1 MQNRDPMEL
10 NFEVLEMQK
19 WNIPTH
25 RVDEKNAQ
33 RINEKNRIICLVV
46 MLTPRVKVI
55 KMSKKAHC
63 LSFQQK
69 IGHSLS
75 KIFKASERSY
85 GILSKN
91 GIVIMFRSYSSWDI
105 ERRNIK
111 NLSSEEKKHRNPV
124 FSRVDILLMVAQKPV
139 IHSVFWTG

>member
-33 RINEKNRIICLVV
+33 RINEKNGIICLVV

-105 ERRNIK
+105 GEEISKICLVKKK
-111 NLSSEEKKHRNPV
+111 NTE
-124 FSRVDILLMVAQKPV
+124 ILYFQGL
-139 IHSVFWTG
+139 ISC

>member
-1 MQNRDPMEL
+1 MEL

-33 RINEKNRIICLVV
+33 RINEKNGIICLVV

-111 NLSSEEKKHRNPV
+111 NLSSEEKKHRNPPGH
-124 FSRVDILLMVAQKPV
+124 QV
-139 IHSVFWTG
+139 IYQFLWKMAHNNSFLKFLWG